1 VFDFDLE
8 KAKNLLLYN
17 LEVRQN
23 NQKVFEKRDIYS
35 EAIQQAIEIY
45 QIYVMPRNTLENHK
59 VSIFRL
65 GDSDPSKF
73 SLFDILRMASASLD
87 ARFVVLDDN
96 ELING
101 EILIHDMQGYSLQ
114 HLLKCVANA
123 SILCKYMKY
132 SQEAAPCRLI
142 ENHFINCSPVV
153 TRIVNF
159 FKTFLNA
166 DTVRSLKFHSSLE
179 TLYESVDRE
188 LLPNDLGGSA
198 GDVADIFRVWKE
210 KFMSKR

>member
-17 LEVRQN
+17 LEMRQN
-23 NQKVFEKRDIYS
+23 NTKVFEKRDIHS
-35 EAIQQAIEIY
+35 KAIQQAIEIY
-45 QIYVMPRNTLENHK
+45 QIYVMPRNTSENHK

-73 SLFDILRMASASLD
+73 SLFDILQMASASLD
-87 ARFVVLDDN
+87 ARFVILDDH

-101 EILIHDMQGYSLQ
+101 EVLIHDMKGYSLQ
-114 HLLKCVANA
+114 HLVKCVANA

-132 SQEAAPCRLI
+132 SQEAAPAKLI

-198 GDVADIFRVWKE
+198 GDVADVFRVWKE